1 MLLKKVEWTFK
12 KLLMKFLELI
22 IHVKKYDKIDINNSK
37 NILVIR
43 QHNQLG
49 DMLCAT
55 PLFRALKEKFP
66 HSRITLVSGIVNTQ
80 IVLNNPF
87 LDRVIEYNNVKILRS
102 PLKLINFIRELRK
115 EKYNFVVVPATV
127 SMSVTS
133 DLIAFFSRARYRIG
147 VVSLSGKRNLTGFLY
162 NYPVIIN
169 WEKDSLKHQTE
180 RNIDVLKDFS
190 ISTNDYS
197 LVIGLTDEEILKG
210 KEFYNNYHQKGKI
223 SVGIHAGAGKIKNQ
237 WPCEKFEE
245 LIDKLILEQNCEI
258 FMTIGPMDESVYE
271 YFKDKPQIKFIKGMN
286 VRHVAAI
293 LKNLDIFISN
303 DTGIMHLASAVGLP
317 VLSFFGN
324 TDPIQWAPRG
334 KYDKYLLG
342 KDNKIENIS
351 VEKAYNTFL
360 KMINDINFLK
370 INNE

>member
-1 MLLKKVEWTFK
+1 MLLKKAEWTFK

-22 IHVKKYDKIDINNSK
+22 IHVKKYDSIDISNSK

-66 HSRITLVSGIVNTQ
+66 QSRITLVSGAVNTQ

-102 PLKLINFIRELRK
+102 PLHLINFIRELRK

-133 DLIAFFSRARYRIG
+133 DLIAFFSRAQYRIG
-147 VVSLSGKRNLTGFLY
+147 VVSLSGKRSITGFLY
-162 NYPVIIN
+162 NYPVILN
-169 WEKDSLKHQTE
+169 WDKNSLRHQTE
-180 RNIDVLKDFS
+180 RNIDVLKDFLV
-190 ISTNDYS
+190 STNDYS
-197 LVIGLTDEEILKG
+197 LVIGLTNEEILQG
-210 KEFYNNYHQKGKI
+210 KEFYYNYHQEGKI
-223 SVGIHAGAGKIKNQ
+223 SVGIHPGAGKIKNQ

-245 LIDKLILEQNCEI
+245 LIDKLIFERNCEI
-258 FMTIGPMDESVYE
+258 FMTIGPMDKFAYE
-271 YFKDKPQIKFIKGMN
+271 YFKNKSQIKFIKEKN
-286 VRHVAAI
+286 IRQVAAI
-293 LKNLDIFISN
+293 IKNLDIFISN

-317 VLSFFGN
+317 VLSFFGD

-342 KDNKIENIS
+342 RDNKVENIS